1 MARVKL
7 RCIMGYPGLQ
17 RSYRE
22 KGLLSTSLFSYKLL
36 LEIIKI
42 DVRVNRTLKLKFM
55 LILFDRVYARRPS
68 DTVTKYT
75 VSSYLISGKIIQM
88 VFGLPLL
95 LNLMASK
102 TWLKN
107 VLHFTFWDRIFARFR
122 FVYLFVLCL
131 LKYNRS

>member
-7 RCIMGYPGLQ
+7 RCIMGCPGLQ

-42 DVRVNRTLKLKFM
+42 DVRVNKTLKLKFM

-75 VSSYLISGKIIQM
+75 VSSYLIGGKIIQM
-88 VFGLPLL
+88 VLGLPLL

-102 TWLKN
+102 TWLKS
-107 VLHFTFWDRIFARFR
+107 VLHFTF
-122 FVYLFVLCL
+122 
-131 LKYNRS
+131 